1 MKRRP
6 RWVVDTNVVVSAL
19 LWRGTPGR
27 LIELAVEEQAV
38 QLFTSR
44 ALLAELAATLAKKKL
59 TKYVAATGMTADQLL
74 ANYRLVATTVA
85 VRNLDVRVSRD
96 VDDDDVLACAMAA
109 HADLIVSGD
118 EGLLVLK
125 AFAGVPIV
133 TVAQSIK
140 SRQSG

>member
-118 EGLLVLK
+118 EDLLVLK

-133 TVAQSIK
+133 TVAQAIK

>member
-118 EGLLVLK
+118 EDLLVLK

-133 TVAQSIK
+133 AVAQAIK